1 MRAPVLVEGGTDVIM
16 ATKKNEAE
24 AATITSTLTEGDEVV
39 ARGAEDVAIKLA
51 SGPRDALIDPQ
62 PGDYVPD
69 NVEKGYHVGTVR
81 QPADPVLG
89 ASGRVGFES
98 IADEPSKFESAKA
111 QKARS
116 NAREAA
122 NPDLYGGQEHVPM
135 TVNRSDI
142 TGTGHEE
149 RLRSRGIG
157 VREDV
162 SSPATPA
169 DKS

>member
-1 MRAPVLVEGGTDVIM
+1 M
-16 ATKKNEAE
+16 ARTPKDTSEP
-24 AATITSTLTEGDEVV
+24 ITSTVPDQEIV
-39 ARGAEDVAIKLA
+39 ARGPEDVALKMA
-51 SGPRDALIDPQ
+51 AGPRDALVDPQ
-62 PGDYVPD
+62 PQDVMPD
-69 NVEKGYHVGTVR
+69 PEKGNHVGMVR
-81 QPADPVLG
+81 QPAEPVLTAG
-89 ASGRVGFES
+89 GVVGFES